1 MFQVV
6 KHIKASTEGWLI
18 IIAIDR
24 RLYYRDAVWQKVFCS
39 VLQKLHGTRTV
50 FQNIKRQ
57 EQISSRKLDAREK
70 TRADVQP
77 GRLTHP
83 LSPYFA
89 DLHTGPAVSPRD
101 QSGT

>member
-57 EQISSRKLDAREK
+57 EQIASRKLDARGK
-70 TRADVQP
+70 TRADVQA
-77 GRLTHP
+77 GRVTHP
-83 LSPYFA
+83 LSHVVGS
-89 DLHTGPAVSPRD
+89 LHPGPSVFPPGQLR
-101 QSGT
+101 